1 VVVVRFPCLVTVVV
15 AVVVVFWL
23 QFVFLSM
30 TAWSQGILQ
39 LKIAVG
45 GTWCM
50 VDSENA
56 GDAIRSGS
64 GLGFDL
70 ERCGTRT
77 QGFTQRCRDARRR
90 NRREEPTGL
99 LKWLENLRRTKIA
112 PQADDVAE
120 KR

>member
-1 VVVVRFPCLVTVVV
+1 MAVVRFPCLVTVVV
-15 AVVVVFWL
+15 AVVVVFWPR
-23 QFVFLSM
+23 FVFSSM

-45 GTWCM
+45 GTWHM

-70 ERCGTRT
+70 ERRGTQT

-99 LKWLENLRRTKIA
+99 LKWLEKAKKLPQVTNLMMW
-112 PQADDVAE
+112 Q
-120 KR
+120 